1 MVGGRTTRR
10 AFERP
15 PKNISN
21 SKKTPK
27 TLPRN
32 LQQPKQ
38 LQKTFPEIFPGIF
51 GPVPTIY
58 ACLIPGPSCALCFWY
73 CSPSLS
79 IGATS
84 PASWALELSPGL
96 GPGTWYLRPGAWGA
110 PGPIK
115 DQESWQRDPPAP
127 KPSPLGLKAT
137 SGPWASLPRA
147 DSLWGASQGEQ
158 PSFPGQTRF
167 GAPPKG
173 SNLPSPGHCA
183 PGRLTSGCLLGRASL
198 LPRAPGPVSRADSF
212 WGVS

>member
-1 MVGGRTTRR
+1 M
-10 AFERP
+10 
-15 PKNISN
+15 
-21 SKKTPK
+21 
-27 TLPRN
+27 
-32 LQQPKQ
+32 
-38 LQKTFPEIFPGIF
+38 PEIV
-51 GPVPTIY
+51 GPAPTIY
-58 ACLIPGPSCALCFWY
+58 ACLITGPSCALFFWY

-84 PASWALELSPGL
+84 PAPWALELSPGL
-96 GPGTWYLRPGAWGA
+96 GPGTWYLRPGASGA

-183 PGRLTSGCLLGRASL
+183 PGRLTSGCLLGEQASCPGPPGPCPGQTHFGVSPKGSKPPAQGPRA
-198 LPRAPGPVSRADSF
+198 RAPGRLIC
-212 WGVS
+212 GVS